1 MGSVRKRGKKASKR
15 RASGENLTEA
25 RQAKIRKSETIE
37 ITGVVRADRVVAQ
50 EILLVDR
57 ANHRRV
63 LLFADGDR
71 TVITLHDLI
80 GQKLV
85 SLVASGKDEPVI
97 DLYRHDT
104 VDPGIA
110 SDPNSDVDS
119 GPGSEVDSG
128 GSEVDSGGCGVGSG
142 VRSVIDRGFESATE
156 QDSVRLYSCAKGLE
170 IGISS
175 TDSSAG

>member
-80 GQKLV
+80 GHKLV
-85 SLVASGKDEPVI
+85 SLVASGKDETVI

-104 VDPGIA
+104 VDPAIG
-110 SDPNSDVDS
+110 SGPNSEVDSSPNSDVDSGVDS

-128 GSEVDSGGCGVGSG
+128 
-142 VRSVIDRGFESATE
+142 VRPSIDRGFESAAE

-170 IGISS
+170 IGMNS
-175 TDSSAG
+175 TDSSE